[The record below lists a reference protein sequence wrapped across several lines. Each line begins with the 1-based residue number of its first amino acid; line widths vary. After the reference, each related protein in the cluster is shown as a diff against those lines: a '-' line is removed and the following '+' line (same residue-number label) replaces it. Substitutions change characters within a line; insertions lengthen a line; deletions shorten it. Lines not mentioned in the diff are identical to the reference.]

1 MMNNYWSSRAVEL
14 EKLLQD
20 KTNATIVEINKLYS
34 DVSKSIASKIAKI
47 FETYK
52 KGGQID
58 SAHALQLLTAHQT
71 AEQRK
76 ELLELLSRTTDKKA
90 RREIISMLDAPTYA
104 DRISRLQALQDL
116 VKAEALQLGIAEEKL
131 TTARLK
137 DVAKASYYRTI
148 YNDQK
153 NIGKAYDFNKISSR
167 QLKAMLAHKWSG
179 NNYSARIWNNNDK
192 FIDKLQRTIEVG
204 CMAGLT
210 LRELEDRIVDDCIGE
225 TSDEGQ
231 RFCASRLIRTE
242 VNYFANQGMLMGY
255 EEAGIKKY
263 LFVATLDLRT
273 SEICRKLD
281 LKSFP
286 VSEAEAGVNL
296 PPMHPFCR
304 SVTIPDT
311 GSRSG
316 TRWARNPITGKS
328 MKVPADMTYEQW
340 YDKYVLKSDE
350 NRDTIVPAGKSP
362 YSNESLAYSPD
373 AEYKVNIEGLSD
385 NVNNGLTDACRQ
397 VAELGYADGKEHLA
411 MVDLKTGNIVYTE
424 TGLSSQVGGGAFWQ
438 FVRENPN
445 RSFAFVHNH
454 NTPTQFS
461 ETDLMTLSGDNCVDM
476 FIISR
481 YDGKM
486 FVLESNGK
494 TRGKSFFDD
503 IYEDAMNEL
512 STRIRNGEIE
522 SADRSR
528 FRETILVNN
537 AIKDYT
543 KGVKEFG

>member
-34 DVSKSIASKIAKI
+34 DASKSIASKIAKI

-90 RREIISMLDAPTYA
+90 RREIISMLDAPAYA

-116 VKAEALQLGIAEEKL
+116 VKSEALQLGIAEEKL

-179 NNYSARIWNNNDK
+179 SNYSARIWNNNDK

-263 LFVATLDLRT
+263 LFVATLDLKT

-328 MKVPADMTYEQW
+328 MKIPADMTYEQW
-340 YDKYVLKSDE
+340 YDKYVKKTVENNADNVIIKNTVGKEVKDVHYIGKLNKEIYRCVTEDIITDDVVITEKQIEHIKLRHPNDYERFSRYFEEIVYKPDYIVEANKPNSALVLKEIQTDKEKFKTVVRIATSED
-350 NRDTIVPAGKSP
+350 NP
-362 YSNESLAYSPD
+362 
-373 AEYKVNIEGLSD
+373 EYKNSIITFMKIDDKEWKRLI
-385 NVNNGLTDACRQ
+385 NNKKIL
-397 VAELGYADGKEHLA
+397 YK
-411 MVDLKTGNIVYTE
+411 
-424 TGLSSQVGGGAFWQ
+424 
-438 FVRENPN
+438 
-445 RSFAFVHNH
+445 
-454 NTPTQFS
+454 S
-461 ETDLMTLSGDNCVDM
+461 E
-476 FIISR
+476 
-481 YDGKM
+481 
-486 FVLESNGK
+486 
-494 TRGKSFFDD
+494 
-503 IYEDAMNEL
+503 
-512 STRIRNGEIE
+512 
-522 SADRSR
+522 
-528 FRETILVNN
+528 
-537 AIKDYT
+537 
-543 KGVKEFG
+543 

>member
-1 MMNNYWSSRAVEL
+1 MMNEYWKNRAVEL
-14 EKLLQD
+14 ESLLQSR
-20 KTNATIVEINKLYS
+20 TTVTVEEINRLYYES
-34 DVSKSIASKIAKI
+34 AKTISAKIAKI

-58 SAHALQLLTAHQT
+58 AAHALQLLTAKQT

-76 ELLELLSRTTDKKA
+76 ELLELLSKTTDKKA
-90 RREIISMLDAPTYA
+90 RREIISILDAPAYA

-116 VKAEALQLGIAEEKL
+116 VRTEAILLGVAEEKL
-131 TTARLK
+131 MTARLR
-137 DVAKASYYRTI
+137 DVAKQSYYRTI
-148 YNDQK
+148 YYDQK
-153 NIGKAYDFNKISSR
+153 NVGKAYDFNKISSK

-179 NNYSARIWNNNDK
+179 NNYSSRVWKNNDR
-192 FIDKLQRTIEVG
+192 FVEKLRRTIETG
-204 CMAGLT
+204 CLT
-210 LRELEDRIVDDCIGE
+210 GMSLKELEDRIMEDCIGAD
-225 TSDEGQ
+225 SDHGQ
-231 RFCASRLIRTE
+231 RYCASRLIRTE
-242 VNYFANQGMLMGY
+242 VNYFANQGILMGY
-255 EEAGIKKY
+255 REAGIEKY
-263 LFVATLDLRT
+263 RFLATLDLKT
-273 SEICRKLD
+273 SQICRQLD
-281 LKSFP
+281 LKIFS

-304 SVTIPDT
+304 SVTVPDT
-311 GSRSG
+311 YSRTG
-316 TRWARNPITGKS
+316 TRWARHPITGRS
-328 MKVPADMTYEQW
+328 IKVPADMTYQQW

-362 YSNESLAYSPD
+362 YSSKSLVYSPD

-385 NVNNGLTDACRQ
+385 NVNNGLSDACRQ
-397 VAELGYADGKEHLA
+397 VAELGYADGKEHLV
-411 MVDLKTGNIVYTE
+411 MVDLETGNIAYTE
-424 TGLSSQVGGGAFWQ
+424 TGLSSQVGGGDFWQ
-438 FVRENPN
+438 FVRENSN
-445 RSFAFVHNH
+445 GSFAFVHNH

-461 ETDLMTLSGDNCVDM
+461 ETDLMTLSGGNCVDM

-512 STRIRNGEIE
+512 STKIRNGEIE

-528 FRETILVNN
+528 IRETILVNN